1 MPELAEVERGR
12 RLLENAI
19 LGKRI
24 VRVSTQED
32 ALVFVDSSASILENA
47 LPGRSVLAVK
57 RHGKNIYLQ
66 LDGQGPTLAFH
77 LGMTGSVAIQNGEF
91 HYRRPRYIK
100 RISASWPPWRW
111 KILLVMD
118 DGMEVCTIDTSRFG
132 RIRAVDAQDATSLP
146 PLSLLARDAWLDLP
160 TSDELRAELACRVTP
175 IKTVLL
181 DQNAAVSGLGNY
193 NVDEVLFQARIHP
206 RQPSYT
212 LDVDQTEALH
222 SAITLVAAKVMEVD
236 ADTKKLPKT
245 WLYKHRY
252 GRKGGVG
259 RTFVTVRA
267 L

>member
-19 LGKRI
+19 LGKEI
-24 VRVSTQED
+24 INVSTQED
-32 ALVFVDSSASILENA
+32 TRVFVDQSASILEKA
-47 LPGRSVLAVK
+47 LPGRTVLAVS
-57 RHGKNIYLQ
+57 RHGKNIFLK

-77 LGMTGSVAIQNGEF
+77 LGMTGSVAIKDGEF

-111 KILLVMD
+111 KILLNMH
-118 DGMEVCTIDTSRFG
+118 DGTEVCTIDTSRFG
-132 RIRAVDAQDATSLP
+132 RIRAVDAQEALSIP

-160 TSDELRAELACRVTP
+160 TSDELRAELNCRTTP

-212 LDVDQTEALH
+212 LDMNQTEALH
-222 SAITLVAAKVMEVD
+222 SAIRLVAAKVMEID

-259 RTFVTVRA
+259 QTFIMVTR